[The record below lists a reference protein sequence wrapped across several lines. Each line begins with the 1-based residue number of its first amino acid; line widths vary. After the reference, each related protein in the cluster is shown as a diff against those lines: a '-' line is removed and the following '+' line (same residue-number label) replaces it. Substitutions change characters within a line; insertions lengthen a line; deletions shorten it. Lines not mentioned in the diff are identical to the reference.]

1 MWIVLL
7 RRKIFSQ
14 SAERDVVQDTY
25 YVFPTKERAERAYLN
40 LYDQHPLDTVKIFK
54 EVPYGG

>member
-7 RRKIFSQ
+7 RRKIFSK
-14 SAERDVVQDTY
+14 SAERDVLQDTFY
-25 YVFPTKERAERAYLN
+25 IFPTKERAEKAYDN
-40 LYDQHPLDTVKIFK
+40 ISYQHPNDVVKIFK